1 MKPFA
6 KAGFTLIE
14 ALISLT
20 VIAFCLLLLSWLP
33 SQRITQQIESRLF
46 FDQLTSEL
54 NLAQEIS
61 LIQQETV
68 LVRFSVQAPE
78 IIFYLTGTASPY
90 ALLEV
95 PNHWQVRTNF
105 LLTYLP
111 NGRIAQFT
119 TVYFSHEDGR
129 SVGLAFQLGSGRF
142 EIQF

>member
-1 MKPFA
+1 MKPLL
-6 KAGFTLIE
+6 KSGFTLIE

-20 VIAFCLLLLSWLP
+20 VMAFCLLLLAWQP
-33 SQRITQQIESRLF
+33 SEGITQKIESRLF

-68 LVRFSVQAPE
+68 LVRFNVQVPT
-78 IIFYLTGTASPY
+78 ILFYLTGSQAPY

-95 PNHWQVRTNF
+95 PDHWQVRTNF

-129 SVGLAFQLGSGRF
+129 RVGLAFQLGSGRF

>member
-1 MKPFA
+1 MKPML

-20 VIAFCLLLLSWLP
+20 VLSFCLLMLSWQP

-61 LIQQETV
+61 LIHQQTV
-68 LVRFSVQAPE
+68 SVRFTVQAPE
-78 IIFYLTGTASPY
+78 ILFHIMGEATPY
-90 ALLEV
+90 TLLEV
-95 PNHWQVRTNF
+95 PDHWQVRSNF

-111 NGRIAQFT
+111 SGRIAQFA
-119 TVYFSHEDGR
+119 TVYFTHEDGR
-129 SVGLAFQLGSGRF
+129 RVGLAFQLGSGRF